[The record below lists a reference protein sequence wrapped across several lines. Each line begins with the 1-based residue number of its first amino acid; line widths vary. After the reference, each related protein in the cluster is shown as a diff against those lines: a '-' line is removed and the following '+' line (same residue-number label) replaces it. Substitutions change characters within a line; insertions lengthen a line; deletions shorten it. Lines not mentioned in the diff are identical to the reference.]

1 MHWASCSHTCACIKL
16 SATSRPYNLILTK
29 WWWWTAAG
37 KVTVGLASHW
47 SRVTDSV
54 IYPYGLNGPRKRGR
68 RYYSRLLQQV
78 DTRQVYVN
86 IKTSQR
92 WTAHSI
98 YRRWTLAYIMIY
110 RITYLSISRLITWW
124 RHAGVWVTSCQA
136 AALSCDCD
144 IEEEDDDDDAMFM
157 LMRHACSPASHC
169 WAAAA
174 AAARC
179 WLALLLTLP
188 PSLPH
193 PVCICL
199 AMALC
204 DCVPASLVASD
215 SSQTDVLFD
224 SDTGRHS
231 LDYALL
237 TCKSLCVALYGFSK
251 IKP

>member
-188 PSLPH
+188 PLTSSSRVYLSGHGAVWLRAGIFGSKRLITDRCAIWLRHRTPLARL
-193 PVCICL
+193 CIINL
-199 AMALC
+199 QIALRSF
-204 DCVPASLVASD
+204 VWV
-215 SSQTDVLFD
+215 F
-224 SDTGRHS
+224 
-231 LDYALL
+231 
-237 TCKSLCVALYGFSK
+237 KN
-251 IKP
+251 